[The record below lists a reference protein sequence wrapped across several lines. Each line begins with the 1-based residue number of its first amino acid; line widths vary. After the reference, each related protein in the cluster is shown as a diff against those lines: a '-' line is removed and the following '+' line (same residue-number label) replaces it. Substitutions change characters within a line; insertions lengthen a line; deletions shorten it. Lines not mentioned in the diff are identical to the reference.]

1 MNAASTPSPRTASA
15 STENAAAPPNP
26 DATETYNVAPQP
38 ESDHATPAES
48 GDAAPGPDAGHT
60 PARAYSGSAPPQ
72 PGPEPDHPVP
82 HGDSNSIVPQ
92 PVQADTAIE
101 ELPRPTDITLH
112 SMAPP
117 ETGVVARQSKTGAAW
132 RWARAVRGNRYVP
145 VLATAVLFAIMYA
158 VGVARY
164 PAFGYPQV
172 FVNLFIDN
180 AFLLVLAVGMTFVIL
195 TGGIDLSVGAVLALT
210 TVVSAWLVTQHGWP
224 AAVVMPSM
232 LAGGTL
238 FGAGMGAVIQYFEI
252 QPFIVTLAGMF
263 LARGL
268 AYVISTD
275 STTITDGTYTRLA
288 QQRIH
293 LGSEV
298 FLSIGML
305 VALAVVAVAFVVLHY
320 TRLGR
325 TVYALGGNEQ
335 SALMM
340 GLPVART
347 KVTVYAISGFCSA
360 LGGILF
366 TLYTLS
372 GWSLH
377 AVGME
382 LDAIASVVIG
392 GTLLT
397 GGSGFVLGTVLGV
410 LTLGVIQT
418 IISFQG
424 TLSSWWTR
432 IVIGALLLVFILLQ
446 RLLSGSRTR

>member
-1 MNAASTPSPRTASA
+1 MSAPTITA
-15 STENAAAPPNP
+15 
-26 DATETYNVAPQP
+26 
-38 ESDHATPAES
+38 
-48 GDAAPGPDAGHT
+48 
-60 PARAYSGSAPPQ
+60 PARASS
-72 PGPEPDHPVP
+72 
-82 HGDSNSIVPQ
+82 
-92 PVQADTAIE
+92 
-101 ELPRPTDITLH
+101 TLK
-112 SMAPP
+112 S
-117 ETGVVARQSKTGAAW
+117 VVLQGE
-132 RWARAVRGNRYVP
+132 RYTP
-145 VLATAVLFAIMYA
+145 VLVTAALFVIMYGI
-158 VGVARY
+158 GVARY

-195 TGGIDLSVGAVLALT
+195 TGGIDLSVGAVLSVS
-210 TVVSAWLVTQHGWP
+210 TVISAWLVTTHHWP
-224 AAVVMPSM
+224 APVVMA
-232 LAGGTL
+232 LILVGGTV
-238 FGAGMGAVIQYFEI
+238 FGAGMGAVIHYFEI

-268 AYVISTD
+268 SYVISTD
-275 STTITDGTYTRLA
+275 SITITDPTYTRLA

-293 LGSEV
+293 LGSSV
-298 FLSIGML
+298 FVSVSML
-305 VALAVVAVAFVVLHY
+305 VALVVVAAAFVVLHY

-325 TVYALGGNEQ
+325 AVYALGGNEQ

-347 KVTVYAISGFCSA
+347 KIAAYAISGGCSA

-366 TLYTLS
+366 TFYTLS

-382 LDAIASVVIG
+382 LDAIAAVVIG
-392 GTLLT
+392 GTLLS
-397 GGSGFVLGTVLGV
+397 GGSGFVLGSVLGV

-446 RLLSGSRTR
+446 RVLGGRARGRG

>member
-1 MNAASTPSPRTASA
+1 MSAPTITA
-15 STENAAAPPNP
+15 
-26 DATETYNVAPQP
+26 
-38 ESDHATPAES
+38 
-48 GDAAPGPDAGHT
+48 
-60 PARAYSGSAPPQ
+60 PARS
-72 PGPEPDHPVP
+72 
-82 HGDSNSIVPQ
+82 
-92 PVQADTAIE
+92 
-101 ELPRPTDITLH
+101 
-112 SMAPP
+112 
-117 ETGVVARQSKTGAAW
+117 GAALKSL
-132 RWARAVRGNRYVP
+132 ALQGERYTP
-145 VLATAVLFAIMYA
+145 VLVTAALFVIMYGI
-158 VGVARY
+158 GVARY

-195 TGGIDLSVGAVLALT
+195 TGGIDLSVGAVLSVS
-210 TVVSAWLVTQHGWP
+210 TVISAWLVTTHHWP
-224 AAVVMPSM
+224 APVVMA
-232 LAGGTL
+232 LILVGGTV
-238 FGAGMGAVIQYFEI
+238 FGAGMGAVIHYFEI

-268 AYVISTD
+268 SYVISTD
-275 STTITDGTYTRLA
+275 SITITDPTYTRLA

-293 LGSEV
+293 LGSSV
-298 FLSIGML
+298 FVSVSML
-305 VALAVVAVAFVVLHY
+305 VALAVVAAAFVVLHY

-325 TVYALGGNEQ
+325 AVYALGGNEQ

-347 KVTVYAISGFCSA
+347 KIAAYAISGGCSA

-366 TLYTLS
+366 TFYTLS

-382 LDAIASVVIG
+382 LDAIAAVVIG
-392 GTLLT
+392 GTLLS
-397 GGSGFVLGTVLGV
+397 GGSGFVLGSVLGV

-446 RLLSGSRTR
+446 RVLGGRARGRG